1 MDRMNSKPRT
11 KSRSLAKLSQRV
23 LTPGSPSHLR
33 PRKPPSMAISRIIS
47 RRIVFGKDHPV
58 GRRFQG
64 MGSLHH
70 PENVGFPIGDI
81 DQAGAGHPGRGFG
94 HTLVAF
100 YPADALQDSWT
111 ASVCLLEFPCP
122 HPAIHHAQ
130 RLPAESDGVGGM
142 QKHAALSLKTEWP
155 QPLDALTIE
164 VEFGRVLQAQDHQD
178 HPMLAHA
185 GEGAFQ
191 VRRQNVL
198 PPEALLL
205 LAGLIEKAVGRLGLN
220 PARTGARTGAR
231 SAGRGSLGKSAR
243 YLDQSLG
250 QATISECRS
259 TKLRTHNKNHQEAHH
274 Q

>member
-1 MDRMNSKPRT
+1 MDRMNSTPRT
-11 KSRSLAKLSQRV
+11 KSRSLAKPSQRV
-23 LTPGSPSHLR
+23 LTLGSPSHLR
-33 PRKPPSMAISRIIS
+33 PRKPPSMAICRIIS
-47 RRIVFGKDHPV
+47 RRIVFGTDHPV
-58 GRRFQG
+58 GRRFHS

-94 HTLVAF
+94 HPLVAF

-130 RLPAESDGVGGM
+130 RLPADSDGVGGM

-155 QPLDALTIE
+155 QPLDALTVE
-164 VEFGRVLQAQDHQD
+164 VEFGRVLQAQDH
-178 HPMLAHA
+178 PMLAHA
-185 GEGAFQ
+185 GDGASQ

-220 PARTGARTGAR
+220 PARAGAR
-231 SAGRGSLGKSAR
+231 SAGCGSLGKSAR